1 VLYND
6 GLPSSSAL
14 RARALVSQFGL
25 YAVAILPIPPAI
37 NATDAVIVG
46 GDTGNETDSDVV
58 AILAG
63 ALGSV
68 AALMIMGSCLWWS
81 KSRRKQRSQ
90 EAQGGEG
97 KRRKGTE
104 FGRRFML
111 VTSDGALPLES
122 SPPPH
127 DTSGGG
133 GWEGGTVFLSPARRH
148 TGFEGSQDDATIRVP
163 VRISIC
169 CRYSAL
175 VFSITSHLNLP
186 FPVS

>member
-1 VLYND
+1 MI
-6 GLPSSSAL
+6 
-14 RARALVSQFGL
+14 SQFGL
-25 YAVAILPIPPAI
+25 YAVAIRPIPPAI

-46 GDTGNETDSDVV
+46 GDAGKETDVV

-81 KSRRKQRSQ
+81 KRRRQRS
-90 EAQGGEG
+90 EETQGGEG

-122 SPPPH
+122 SPPPL
-127 DTSGGG
+127 DASGGG

-148 TGFEGSQDDATIRVP
+148 IGFEGSQDDAPVHVP
-163 VRISIC
+163 VRIS
-169 CRYSAL
+169 
-175 VFSITSHLNLP
+175 T
-186 FPVS
+186 